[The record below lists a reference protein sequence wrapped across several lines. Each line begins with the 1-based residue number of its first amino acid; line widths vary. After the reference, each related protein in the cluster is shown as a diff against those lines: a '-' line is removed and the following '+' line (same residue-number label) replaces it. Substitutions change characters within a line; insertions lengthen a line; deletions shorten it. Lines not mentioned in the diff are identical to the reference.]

1 MVIRYIHYNIN
12 ILAGG
17 YHREVDAARA
27 YDLAALKIHG
37 LYTSLNFP
45 VCDKFVRTLYKMVV
59 INPFY

>member
-45 VCDKFVRTLYKMVV
+45 VCDKFVRTL
-59 INPFY
+59 